1 GQRWCGDSDSCNWR
15 TEQLQGN
22 PEPSASEI
30 DVVVLAR
37 FGRQSGCSLSCE
49 LLMGPCLGLS
59 DRKPENGLQ
68 RTEET
73 MGDGEEG

>member
-1 GQRWCGDSDSCNWR
+1 
-15 TEQLQGN
+15 
-22 PEPSASEI
+22 
-30 DVVVLAR
+30 
-37 FGRQSGCSLSCE
+37 
-49 LLMGPCLGLS
+49 MGPCLGLS